1 MTTLRITWGM
11 AMSYEFVG
19 PDTGDGTAEG
29 CGRAAGHRSE
39 ACSSDRTDATTA
51 GDMEQKMSVRE
62 LLKDRSAAM
71 ITVSRDADV
80 ASAARLMIDH
90 GIGGLPVVGTKGE
103 IVGMLAERDI
113 VRTVHE
119 HALQVNELPVER
131 IMRPP
136 PTCAPGDS
144 LQEVMSRMTRERLR
158 HLVVVDDGE
167 PVGLISV
174 GDLVKYRL
182 GQLETETGVLRDY
195 VAAQRART

>member
-1 MTTLRITWGM
+1 
-11 AMSYEFVG
+11 
-19 PDTGDGTAEG
+19 
-29 CGRAAGHRSE
+29 
-39 ACSSDRTDATTA
+39 
-51 GDMEQKMSVRE
+51 MEQNMSVRE
-62 LLKDRSAAM
+62 LLKGRSAAM

-90 GIGGLPVVGTKGE
+90 GVGGLPVVGTKGE
-103 IVGMLAERDI
+103 IVGMLAERDL
-113 VRTVHE
+113 VRAVRE
-119 HALQVNELPVER
+119 HAPQVNEVPVER

-158 HLVVVDDGE
+158 HLVVVHDGE

-174 GDLVKYRL
+174 GDLVKFRL
-182 GQLETETGVLRDY
+182 EQLETETGVLRDY